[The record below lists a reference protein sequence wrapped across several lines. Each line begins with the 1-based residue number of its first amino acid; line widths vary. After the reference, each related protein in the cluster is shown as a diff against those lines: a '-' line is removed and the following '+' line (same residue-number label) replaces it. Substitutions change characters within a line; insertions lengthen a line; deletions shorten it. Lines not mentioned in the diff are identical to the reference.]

1 MSDQRAHKAFVEQ
14 QRKRLEALRTQL
26 AGTESARHAKELAL
40 RSERG
45 GEAKEHEDDA
55 QDMAARDVDEAVDR
69 VDERRLRAI
78 DRALKKIEEGTY
90 GLSDASGD
98 PIPKPRLEALPEA
111 TLTVQEEEEAE
122 KRQRR

>member
-122 KRQRR
+122 KRQMR